1 VFGARKWYEIFRR
14 SEMDDFDP
22 YKFDTP
28 DTYALKTGDPSTGG
42 LEDPAKGALPKGSS
56 VDLPDGS
63 EGLSLAEKI
72 VALVGGLALLFVAI
86 ASW

>member
-1 VFGARKWYEIFRR
+1 
-14 SEMDDFDP
+14 MDDFDP

-42 LEDPAKGALPKGSS
+42 LEDPAKGALPNCSS

-63 EGLSLAEKI
+63 AGLSLAEKI
-72 VALVGGLALLFVAI
+72 VALVGGAVLLFVAI